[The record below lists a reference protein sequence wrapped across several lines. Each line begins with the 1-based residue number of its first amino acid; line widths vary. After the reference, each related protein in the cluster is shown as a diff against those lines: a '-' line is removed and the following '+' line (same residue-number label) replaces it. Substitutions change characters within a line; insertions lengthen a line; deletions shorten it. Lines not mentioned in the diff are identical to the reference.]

1 MSTGFVSHP
10 ICLCLPSSDER
21 VLLFSMILNRPTAVQ
36 AMEHKW
42 ITMHMDA
49 NENIHTKYNKF
60 KTSERSTTFQKFLSM
75 QKLKKAALVVIA
87 SNLTQDE
94 VGSLGDIFRR
104 IDQSGDGVMTLT
116 ELDDAISRGKFPQE
130 IQADINAMKEE
141 LSLSDTDTLKWK
153 AFLAAASLSPW

>member
-1 MSTGFVSHP
+1 MLQKDPDARYEFIERRDYPDFVLSQKNTHTE
-10 ICLCLPSSDER
+10 DE
-21 VLLFSMILNRPTAVQ
+21 RPTAVQ

-42 ITMHMDA
+42 ITMHADA
-49 NENIHTKYNKF
+49 DDDIHTKQNGLK
-60 KTSERSTTFQKFLSM
+60 SSLRSTTFQKFLAM

-116 ELDDAISRGKFPQE
+116 ELDDAISRGR
-130 IQADINAMKEE
+130 
-141 LSLSDTDTLKWK
+141 
-153 AFLAAASLSPW
+153 